1 MLKEMRSED
10 NFRKLLE
17 LYFNG
22 SASSAQE
29 EELRRRFLAGD
40 VPEDCVGYRPLF
52 GYIAQE
58 RADAGILVAGKTKI
72 RSRRRRMLGI
82 AAAVI
87 GIAAVFAAV
96 WVFVP
101 ADCSKGNAGYVLTV
115 GGRQV
120 ADETLAM
127 EIADI
132 GLSRLKD
139 VQMAL
144 DQSLGAVQVRMA
156 QSDSTV
162 AALEESV
169 LLKFKIK

>member
-1 MLKEMRSED
+1 MKSED

-22 SASSAQE
+22 STSSAQE

-40 VPEDCVGYRPLF
+40 VPEDCAGYGPLF

-58 RADAGILVAGKTKI
+58 RADAGILVAGRTKI

-82 AAAVI
+82 AAVI

-101 ADCSKGNAGYVLTV
+101 ADWSKGNSGYVLTV

>member
-1 MLKEMRSED
+1 
-10 NFRKLLE
+10 
-17 LYFNG
+17 
-22 SASSAQE
+22 
-29 EELRRRFLAGD
+29 
-40 VPEDCVGYRPLF
+40 
-52 GYIAQE
+52 
-58 RADAGILVAGKTKI
+58 
-72 RSRRRRMLGI
+72 MLGI
-82 AAAVI
+82 AAAVV

-101 ADCSKGNAGYVLTV
+101 ADWSKGNAGYVLTV

>member
-22 SASSAQE
+22 SASFAQE

-72 RSRRRRMLGI
+72 RSRRRLIMGM
-82 AAAVI
+82 AAAVV
-87 GIAAVFAAV
+87 GTAAVLSAV
-96 WVFVP
+96 GVFVFG
-101 ADCSKGNAGYVLTV
+101 DRVQDRAGFELTV
-115 GGRQV
+115 GGEAV
-120 ADETLAM
+120 ADEALAV
-127 EIADI
+127 EIADQ
-132 GLSRLKD
+132 GLARLHKLQA
-139 VQMAL
+139 VL
-144 DQSLGAVQVRMA
+144 DCSLGSMEVRMEK
-156 QSDSTV
+156 SDSTV
-162 AALEESV
+162 TALEEMI
-169 LLKFKIK
+169 LTKFKNK